1 MTNTVTKI
9 ADEQWEAQLPVPVGY
24 RLLVALPDID
34 DHYEGTSLLKTDT
47 EKHREYIMSIMG
59 VVIDMGADAYSDKER
74 FPEGPWC
81 KVGDYVMFRMN
92 TGTRFKVNGKEFRL
106 MNDDSVE
113 AVIPDPRG
121 IMTVQ
126 EQSMPFQKVEFEF
139 PDEKEE
145 ESTEI
150 EVEPSSAEEIKKPA
164 RAKAEEADSLEIE
177 VVDDTPKADRGR
189 KPSEPPEDVTE
200 EELEDYSEKVQ
211 KRIKHFSKGY
221 HDERREKERAIRERE
236 ELERFAKQLVE
247 ENNKLKGDVTKNQT
261 ALVEQ
266 AKKNAEAESDAAKQ
280 AYKAAYESGDSDA
293 VLSAQDK
300 LTAAKIK
307 ADRLANFKIPTL
319 QETEVPVPSKTE
331 SAPQTG
337 HDPRAEEWKTQ
348 NPWFNVDDEMTSLA
362 LGLHNKLIKEGVSPQ
377 SDEYYERIDSRMRQ
391 VFPDSFED
399 ADQQT
404 EVTPKRSANVVAPA
418 TRSTAPKK
426 VKLSQTQIALSRRL
440 GLTPEQYA
448 RQVALDMRKQ
458 NG

>member
-1 MTNTVTKI
+1 
-9 ADEQWEAQLPVPVGY
+9 
-24 RLLVALPDID
+24 
-34 DHYEGTSLLKTDT
+34 
-47 EKHREYIMSIMG
+47 
-59 VVIDMGADAYSDKER
+59 
-74 FPEGPWC
+74 
-81 KVGDYVMFRMN
+81 
-92 TGTRFKVNGKEFRL
+92 
-106 MNDDSVE
+106 
-113 AVIPDPRG
+113 
-121 IMTVQ
+121 
-126 EQSMPFQKVEFEF
+126 MPFQKVEFEF

-261 ALVEQ
+261 ALIEQ
-266 AKKNAEAESDAAKQ
+266 AKKNAESESDAAKQ
-280 AYKAAYESGDSDA
+280 AYKTAYESGDPDA
-293 VLSAQDK
+293 VLSAQEK

-307 ADRLANFKIPTL
+307 ADRLANFKIPAL
-319 QETEVPVPSKTE
+319 QETQVPVPSRTE
-331 SAPQTG
+331 SAPQVG

-391 VFPDSFED
+391 VFPDNFED

-404 EVTPKRSANVVAPA
+404 EVTPRRSANVVAPA

-426 VKLSQTQIALSRRL
+426 VKLSQTQIALSKRL

-448 RQVALDMRKQ
+448 RQVAIDMRKQ